1 MTGLV
6 PVWAISVVLVAALI
20 GANLPFLNE
29 RLFVLGP
36 RREIKSVAFRVLE
49 LLVYAGAVALLGRA
63 IESNLGQASPVRWEF
78 VAVWLCVFLTL
89 ASPGFVWRYLRKH

>member
-6 PVWAISVVLVAALI
+6 PVWAVSVVLVAALI
-20 GANLPFLNE
+20 AANLPFVNE
-29 RLFVLGP
+29 RVFVFGP
-36 RREIKSVAFRVLE
+36 RREDKSPGLRVLE
-49 LLVYAGAVALLGRA
+49 LVVYAGVVALLGRA

-78 VAVWLCVFLTL
+78 VAIWLCVFLTL